1 MELKFS
7 ELYSRNEI
15 KKPVSLTLD
24 LKSINFENED
34 LLVKEPLTFTGELI
48 AYENVV
54 RVTGN
59 IKGKLQ
65 LTCSRCLDSFT
76 YDVSLEVHEEFT
88 NDVNKS
94 EDESV
99 TLVEGDILDI
109 AEVIIINVI
118 STLPIKRLCKENCKG
133 LCQECGENLNL
144 HNCKCDYQDVDIRLA
159 GLKDLFNK

>member
-15 KKPVSLTLD
+15 KKPVSLILD

-54 RVTGN
+54 RVIGN

-88 NDVNKS
+88 NDVNKG